1 MAKIYF
7 VGDVHLQ
14 EQSPIS
20 RKDSYPTSIL
30 NKLSE
35 IGNLVKENNID
46 AVIFSGDIFS
56 TSAITL
62 KYFKRCV
69 KAFRDIPCPCYSI
82 VGNHDIPR
90 NNLDLMED
98 SPLDLLFS
106 VGVLNHLDTLT
117 YDDVFI
123 KGIDYTKDLVS
134 STNALVNMTKDLVK
148 NYDYSILVAHRYF
161 NTPMFGVDN
170 ITPEELENLNYNMV
184 FLGHA
189 HDEYEDLKVGNTL
202 LFRIGSLSRG
212 TKANSQLYRENIYV
226 LEFDTQTKQYTRVK
240 VPCLPT
246 NEAFKDRVFIEKQEE
261 IQKNLDEVL
270 IKFEYNQDES
280 IYDYMD
286 KIEMEEEIRNLITSY
301 LESRG
306 IIRV

>member
-1 MAKIYF
+1 MSKIYF

-30 NKLSE
+30 NKLTE
-35 IGNLVKENNID
+35 IGNLVRENNIE

-82 VGNHDIPR
+82 IGNHDIPR

-106 VGVLNHLDTLT
+106 VGVLKHLDTLEF
-117 YDDVFI
+117 DNVVI
-123 KGIDYTKDLVS
+123 KGIDYTKELVGPEDP
-134 STNALVNMTKDLVK
+134 TKYNV
-148 NYDYSILVAHRYF
+148 LVAHRYF
-161 NTPMFGVDN
+161 NTPMFGADS
-170 ITPEELENLNYNMV
+170 ITPEELVALKYNMI

-189 HDEYEDLKVGNTL
+189 HDEYEDLNVGGTML
-202 LFRIGSLSRG
+202 YRIGSLSRG

-226 LEFDTQTKQYTRVK
+226 LEFNTLTKEYNRVK
-240 VPCLPT
+240 VPCLPC
-246 NEAFKDRVFIEKQEE
+246 NEAFKDRIFIEKQEE
-261 IQKNLDEVL
+261 INKKLDDILV
-270 IKFEYNQDES
+270 KFEYNQDES
-280 IYDYMD
+280 IYDYLD
-286 KIEMEEEIRNLITSY
+286 RLEVEQSIKDLITYY
-301 LESRG
+301 LEARG
-306 IIRV
+306 IIRI

>member
-1 MAKIYF
+1 MAKLYF

-30 NKLSE
+30 NKLTE
-35 IGNLVKENNID
+35 IGKLVEKNNID

-106 VGVLNHLDTLT
+106 VGVLRHLDTLE
-117 YDDVFI
+117 YDGVTI
-123 KGIDYTKDLVS
+123 KGIDYTQ
-134 STNALVNMTKDLVK
+134 DLVK
-148 NYDYSILVAHRYF
+148 VERPDRYNVLVAHKYF
-161 NTPMFGVDN
+161 NTPLFGKDN
-170 ITPEELENLNYNMV
+170 ITPEELESLDYDMV

-189 HDEYEDLKVGNTL
+189 HDDYPDQLVGKTK

-212 TKANSQLYRENIYV
+212 TKANSQLNREHIYI
-226 LEFDTQTKQYTRVK
+226 LEFSTLTKETRRVE
-240 VPCLPT
+240 VPCLPIAD
-246 NEAFKDRVFIEKQEE
+246 AFKERVFLEKEQQEE
-261 IQKNLDEVL
+261 INRKLDDILV
-270 IKFEYNQDES
+270 KFDYKQEES
-280 IYDYMD
+280 IYDFIDRVQMSD
-286 KIEMEEEIRNLITSY
+286 DIKELIISY
-301 LESRG
+301 LEARG
-306 IIRV
+306 IIRSGV

>member
-30 NKLSE
+30 NKLTE
-35 IGNLVKENNID
+35 IGNLVRENNIE

-82 VGNHDIPR
+82 IGNHDIPR

-106 VGVLNHLDTLT
+106 VGVLKHLDTLE
-117 YDDVFI
+117 YGDIVI
-123 KGIDYTKDLVS
+123 KGIDYTKELVGPED
-134 STNALVNMTKDLVK
+134 TTKY
-148 NYDYSILVAHRYF
+148 NILVAHRYF
-161 NTPMFGVDN
+161 NTPLFGADS
-170 ITPEELENLNYNMV
+170 ISPEDLVALKYNMI

-189 HDEYEDLKVGNTL
+189 HDEYEDLNVGGTVL
-202 LFRIGSLSRG
+202 YRIGSLSRG
-212 TKANSQLYRENIYV
+212 TKANSQLYRENIYI
-226 LEFDTQTKQYTRVK
+226 LELDTLTKTYKKIK
-240 VPCLPT
+240 VPCLPI
-246 NEAFKDRVFIEKQEE
+246 NEAFKDRIFIEKQEE
-261 IQKNLDEVL
+261 INKKLDDILV
-270 IKFEYNQDES
+270 KFEFNQDES
-280 IYDYMD
+280 IYDYLD
-286 KIEMEEEIRNLITSY
+286 KLEVDNSIKDLITYY
-301 LESRG
+301 LEARG
-306 IIRV
+306 IMRV

>member
-35 IGNLVKENNID
+35 IGNLVKENDID

-56 TSAITL
+56 SPAITL

-82 VGNHDIPR
+82 IGNHDIPR

-106 VGVLNHLDTLT
+106 VGVLNHLDNLGFEG
-117 YDDVFI
+117 DVI
-123 KGIDYTKDLVS
+123 ITGADYTKELPKPEYP
-134 STNALVNMTKDLVK
+134 NMYNV
-148 NYDYSILVAHRYF
+148 LVAHRYY
-161 NTPMFGVDN
+161 NTPMFGPDS
-170 ITPEELENLNYNMV
+170 IDPDQLMELNYNMV

-189 HDEYEDLKVGNTL
+189 HDEYEDIKIANTQ

-212 TKANSQLYRENIYV
+212 TKANSQLYRENIYI
-226 LEFDTQTKQYTRVK
+226 LEFDTLTKEYKRVK
-240 VPCLPT
+240 IPCLPI
-246 NEAFKDRVFIEKQEE
+246 NEAFKDRIFIEKQEE
-261 IQKNLDEVL
+261 IQKNLDDVL

-286 KIEMEEEIRNLITSY
+286 KIEMDKDIRDLITSY

-306 IIRV
+306 IIRI

>member
-30 NKLSE
+30 NKLTE

-56 TSAITL
+56 SPAITL

-82 VGNHDIPR
+82 IGNHDIPR

-106 VGVLNHLDTLT
+106 IGVLTHLDSLGFEG
-117 YDDVFI
+117 DVI
-123 KGIDYTKDLVS
+123 ITGADYTKELPKPEFD
-134 STNALVNMTKDLVK
+134 NMYNV
-148 NYDYSILVAHRYF
+148 LVAHRYY
-161 NTPMFGVDN
+161 NTPIFGPDS
-170 ITPEELENLNYNMV
+170 IDPDELMNLNYDMI

-189 HDEYEDLKVGNTL
+189 HDEYEDIKIANTQ

-212 TKANSQLYRENIYV
+212 TKANSQLYRENIYI
-226 LEFDTQTKQYTRVK
+226 LEFDTLTKEYKRVK
-240 VPCLPT
+240 VPCLPC
-246 NEAFKDRVFIEKQEE
+246 NEAFKDRIFIEKQEE

-286 KIEMEEEIRNLITSY
+286 KIEMDGEIRALITSY

-306 IIRV
+306 IIRI

>member
-30 NKLSE
+30 NKLTE
-35 IGNLVKENNID
+35 IGNLVRENNIE

-82 VGNHDIPR
+82 IGNHDIPR

-106 VGVLNHLDTLT
+106 VGVLKHLDTLE
-117 YDDVFI
+117 YGDVVI
-123 KGIDYTKDLVS
+123 KGIDYTKELVGPED
-134 STNALVNMTKDLVK
+134 TTKY
-148 NYDYSILVAHRYF
+148 NILVAHRYF
-161 NTPMFGVDN
+161 NTPLFGADS
-170 ITPEELENLNYNMV
+170 ISPEDLVALKYNMI

-189 HDEYEDLKVGNTL
+189 HDEYEDLNVGGTIL
-202 LFRIGSLSRG
+202 YRIGSLSRG
-212 TKANSQLYRENIYV
+212 TKANSQLYRENIYI
-226 LEFDTQTKQYTRVK
+226 LELDTLTKTYKKIK
-240 VPCLPT
+240 VPCLPI
-246 NEAFKDRVFIEKQEE
+246 NEAFKDRIFIEKQEE
-261 IQKNLDEVL
+261 INKKLDDILV
-270 IKFEYNQDES
+270 KFEFNQDES
-280 IYDYMD
+280 IYDYLD
-286 KIEMEEEIRNLITSY
+286 KLEVDNSIKDLITYY
-301 LESRG
+301 LEARG
-306 IIRV
+306 IMRV

>member
-1 MAKIYF
+1 MSKIYF

-35 IGNLVKENNID
+35 IGNLVKENNIE

-82 VGNHDIPR
+82 IGNHDIPR

-106 VGVLNHLDTLT
+106 VGVLKHLDTLEFN
-117 YDDVFI
+117 DVVI
-123 KGIDYTKDLVS
+123 KGIDYTKDLVD
-134 STNALVNMTKDLVK
+134 STKVLAEMNKGLDKYT
-148 NYDYSILVAHRYF
+148 ILVAHKYF
-161 NTPMFGVDN
+161 NTPLFGADN
-170 ITPEELENLNYNMV
+170 ITPDELASLKYNMV

-189 HDEYEDLKVGNTL
+189 HDEYEDLDIQGTKL
-202 LFRIGSLSRG
+202 YRIGSLSRG

-226 LEFDTQTKQYTRVK
+226 LEFDTLTKSYKRIK
-240 VPCLPT
+240 VPCLPIS
-246 NEAFKDRVFIEKQEE
+246 EAFKDKIFIEKQEE
-261 IQKNLDEVL
+261 IQKNLDEIL
-270 IKFEYNQDES
+270 IKFEYSQEDS

-286 KIEMEEEIRNLITSY
+286 KIEIDKEIKDLITSY
-301 LESRG
+301 LEGRG
-306 IIRV
+306 IIRT

>member
-1 MAKIYF
+1 MAKLYF

-30 NKLSE
+30 NKLQE
-35 IGNLVKENNID
+35 IGKLVKENNID

-56 TSAITL
+56 TPAITL

-82 VGNHDIPR
+82 IGNHDIPR

-106 VGVLNHLDTLT
+106 VGVLNHLDSLGFEG
-117 YDDVFI
+117 DVVVR
-123 KGIDYTKDLVS
+123 GIDYTKDLVKPEYE
-134 STNALVNMTKDLVK
+134 NMY
-148 NYDYSILVAHRYF
+148 NILVAHRYF
-161 NTPMFGVDN
+161 DTPIYGPDS
-170 ITPEELENLNYNMV
+170 ISKEDLESLNYNMI

-189 HDEYEDLKVGNTL
+189 HDEYEDQTMGKTL
-202 LFRIGSLSRG
+202 LYRIGSLSRG
-212 TKANSQLYRENIYV
+212 TKANSQLYRENIYI
-226 LEFDTQTKQYTRVK
+226 LEFDTLTKEYKKVK

-246 NEAFKDRVFIEKQEE
+246 SEAFKDRIFIEKQEE
-261 IQKNLDEVL
+261 VQKNLDDVL
-270 IKFEYNQDES
+270 IKFEYRQDES

-286 KIEMEEEIRNLITSY
+286 RIEMDEEIKTLITNY

>member
-1 MAKIYF
+1 MSKIYF

-30 NKLSE
+30 NKLTE
-35 IGNLVKENNID
+35 IGNLVRENNIE

-82 VGNHDIPR
+82 IGNHDIPR

-106 VGVLNHLDTLT
+106 VGVLKHLDTLT
-117 YDDVFI
+117 FDDVVI
-123 KGIDYTKDLVS
+123 KGVDYTQPLVD
-134 STNALVNMTKDLVK
+134 STKVLAEMAK
-148 NYDYSILVAHRYF
+148 NSAYSILVAHRYF
-161 NTPMFGVDN
+161 NTPMFGPDS
-170 ITPEELENLNYNMV
+170 ITPEELVSLKYNMV

-189 HDEYEDLKVGNTL
+189 HDEYEDLNVGGTML
-202 LFRIGSLSRG
+202 YRIGSLSRG
-212 TKANSQLYRENIYV
+212 TKANSQLYRENIYL
-226 LEFDTQTKQYTRVK
+226 LEFNTLTKEYNRVK
-240 VPCLPT
+240 VPCLPC
-246 NEAFKDRVFIEKQEE
+246 NEAFKDRIFIEKQEE
-261 IQKNLDEVL
+261 INKKLDDILV
-270 IKFEYNQDES
+270 KFEYNQDES
-280 IYDYMD
+280 IYDYLD
-286 KIEMEEEIRNLITSY
+286 RLEVEQSIKDLITYY
-301 LESRG
+301 LEARG
-306 IIRV
+306 IIRI